1 MAVRPSTG
9 RISMSTHDTFR
20 VGITHDWAER
30 TESVLGPALRE
41 VFDPVEGIEYEVM
54 PECADFTPSLDVVDR
69 YDALLVLG
77 YYLNRELLSQTKRL
91 KCLARWGVGYDRID
105 VEAATDNDIFV
116 AVTPTTLKRTVS
128 EGALTLLLTLSKN
141 VLNQDRNV
149 RAGNWRKG
157 MEASG
162 VLVRGRTVGII
173 GVGNIGSEFARL
185 AKAIDFGHVI
195 AYDPF
200 CSTARAAEIGVD
212 LVDLDT
218 LLRESDFVSLHAPL
232 TEQTR
237 NIIDARALALMK
249 PSAYLINT
257 ARGELVDEDALLV
270 ALKERRIAG
279 AALDVLRQEPP
290 PKDHPFFPLDNVI
303 LTPHWIPMT
312 EENVEGNSREVCTNI
327 LAVFR
332 GEVPPFIA
340 NPKVAQKA
348 SMLAKIR
355 R

>member
-1 MAVRPSTG
+1 
-9 RISMSTHDTFR
+9 MSTNEKFR
-20 VGITHDWAER
+20 VGITHDWSDR

-41 VFDPVEGIEYEVM
+41 VFDPVEGIEYDVM
-54 PECADFTPSLDVVDR
+54 PECADSTPSLEVVDR

-77 YYLNRELLSQTKRL
+77 YYFNRELLSQTKRL

-105 VEAATDNDIFV
+105 VEAATDRDVFV

-141 VLNQDRNV
+141 VFNQDRNV
-149 RAGNWRKG
+149 RAGKWRDG
-157 MEASG
+157 IEPSG
-162 VLVRGRTVGII
+162 VLVRDRTVGII
-173 GVGNIGSEFARL
+173 GVGNIGSEFVRL
-185 AKAIDFGHVI
+185 AKAIDFGRAI

-200 CSTARAAEIGVD
+200 CSAGRAAEIGVE

-218 LLRESDFVSLHAPL
+218 LLRESDFISLHAPL

-237 NIIDARALALMK
+237 NIIDARALELMK

-270 ALKERRIAG
+270 VLKERRIAG
-279 AALDVLRQEPP
+279 AALDVLCQEPP
-290 PKDHPFFPLDNVI
+290 PKDHPFFALDNVI

-327 LAVFR
+327 LAVFK
-332 GEVPPFIA
+332 GQAPPFIA
-340 NPKVAQKA
+340 NPKVAQKP
-348 SMLAKIR
+348 SMLAKIKR
-355 R
+355 

>member
-1 MAVRPSTG
+1 MAAKEK
-9 RISMSTHDTFR
+9 FR

-41 VFDPVEGIEYEVM
+41 VFGPFPDIEYEVM
-54 PECADFTPSLDVVDR
+54 PECADFKPSLEVVDR

-77 YYLNRELLSQTKRL
+77 YYFDRELLSKTKRL

-105 VEAATDNDIFV
+105 VEAATDCDIFV

-149 RAGNWRKG
+149 RAGNWRTG

-162 VLVRGRTVGII
+162 VLVRGRTVGVI
-173 GVGNIGSEFARL
+173 GVGNIGSEFVRL
-185 AKAIDFGHVI
+185 AKAIDFGRVI

-200 CSTARAAEIGVD
+200 CTAERAAQIGAE
-212 LVDLDT
+212 LADLDT
-218 LLRESDFVSLHAPL
+218 LLRESDFISLHAPL

-237 NIIDARALALMK
+237 NIIDARALSLMK
-249 PSAYLINT
+249 RSAYLINT
-257 ARGELVDEDALLV
+257 ARGELVDEDALLA
-270 ALKERRIAG
+270 ALIERRIAG

-290 PKDHPFFPLDNVI
+290 PKDHPFFALDNVI

-327 LAVFR
+327 LAVFK
-332 GEVPPFIA
+332 GQIPPFIA
-340 NPKVAQKA
+340 NPKVREKA
-348 SMLAKIR
+348 SMLAKIQR
-355 R
+355 

>member
-1 MAVRPSTG
+1 
-9 RISMSTHDTFR
+9 MSTNEKFR
-20 VGITHDWAER
+20 VGITHDWADR

-41 VFDPVEGIEYEVM
+41 VFDPLAGIEYEVM
-54 PECADFTPSLDVVDR
+54 PECADSTPLLEVVER

-77 YYLNRELLSQTKRL
+77 YYFNRELLSRTKRL

-149 RAGNWRKG
+149 RAGKWRQG

-162 VLVRGRTVGII
+162 VLVRGRTVGVV
-173 GVGNIGSEFARL
+173 GVGNIGSEFVRL
-185 AKAIDFGHVI
+185 ARAVDFGRAI

-200 CSTARAAEIGVD
+200 LSAERAAEIGVE

-218 LLRESDFVSLHAPL
+218 LLRESDFISLHAPL
-232 TEQTR
+232 TAQTR

-270 ALKERRIAG
+270 ALQERRIAG

-290 PKDHPFFPLDNVI
+290 PKDHPFFALDNVI

-327 LAVFR
+327 LAVFQGR
-332 GEVPPFIA
+332 VPPFIA
-340 NPKVAQKA
+340 NPKVAQKP
-348 SMLAKIR
+348 SMLAKIKR
-355 R
+355 

>member
-1 MAVRPSTG
+1 
-9 RISMSTHDTFR
+9 MSTNEKFR

-41 VFDPVEGIEYEVM
+41 VFDPFPDIEYEVM
-54 PECADFTPSLDVVDR
+54 PECADFTPTLEVVDS

-77 YYLNRELLSQTKRL
+77 YYFNRDLLSQTKRL

-162 VLVRGRTVGII
+162 VLVRDRTVGVI
-173 GVGNIGSEFARL
+173 GVGNIGSEFVRL
-185 AKAIDFGHVI
+185 ARAIDFGRAI

-200 CSTARAAEIGVD
+200 CSVERAAEIGVE

-218 LLRESDFVSLHAPL
+218 LLQRSDFISLHAPL

-237 NIIDARALALMK
+237 NIIDARALSLMK

-257 ARGELVDEDALLV
+257 ARGELVDEDALLA

-290 PKDHPFFPLDNVI
+290 PKDHPFFALDNVI

-327 LAVFR
+327 LSVYK
-332 GEVPPFIA
+332 GEAPPFIA
-340 NPKVAQKA
+340 NPKVREKA
-348 SMLAKIR
+348 GMLAKIR

>member
-1 MAVRPSTG
+1 
-9 RISMSTHDTFR
+9 MSTNDTFR
-20 VGITHDWAER
+20 VGITHDWADR
-30 TESVLGPALRE
+30 TESVLSPALRE
-41 VFDPVEGIEYEVM
+41 VFDPIEGIEYEVM
-54 PECADFTPSLDVVDR
+54 PECPDSTPLLEVVDR

-77 YYLNRELLSQTKRL
+77 YYFNRELLSKTKRL

-105 VEAATDNDIFV
+105 VDAATDNDIFV

-157 MEASG
+157 MEPSG
-162 VLVRGRTVGII
+162 VLVRDRTVGII
-173 GVGNIGSEFARL
+173 GVGNIGSEFVRL
-185 AKAIDFGHVI
+185 ARAIDFGRAI

-200 CSTARAAEIGVD
+200 CSVERAAEIGVE

-218 LLRESDFVSLHAPL
+218 LLQKSDFISLHAPL

-237 NIIDARALALMK
+237 NIIDARALSLMK

-257 ARGELVDEDALLV
+257 ARGELVDEDALLTV
-270 ALKERRIAG
+270 LKERRIAG

-290 PKDHPFFPLDNVI
+290 PKDHPFFALDNVI

-327 LAVFR
+327 LSVFK
-332 GEVPPFIA
+332 GEAPPFIA
-340 NPKVAQKA
+340 NPKVREKA
-348 SMLAKIR
+348 SMMAKIKR
-355 R
+355 

>member
-1 MAVRPSTG
+1 
-9 RISMSTHDTFR
+9 
-20 VGITHDWAER
+20 
-30 TESVLGPALRE
+30 VLGPALRE

-54 PECADFTPSLDVVDR
+54 PECADFRPSLEVVDR

-77 YYLNRELLSQTKRL
+77 YYFDRELLSKTKRL

-105 VEAATDNDIFV
+105 VDAATDSDVFV

-141 VLNQDRNV
+141 VFNQDRNV
-149 RAGNWRKG
+149 RAGNWRQG
-157 MEASG
+157 MEPAG
-162 VLVRGRTVGII
+162 VLVRGRTVGVV
-173 GVGNIGSEFARL
+173 GVGNIGSEFVRL
-185 AKAIDFGHVI
+185 AKAIDFGRTI

-200 CSTARAAEIGVD
+200 CSAERAADMGVE

-218 LLRESDFVSLHAPL
+218 VLRESDFISLHAPL

-237 NIIDARALALMK
+237 DIIDARALSLMK

-270 ALKERRIAG
+270 VLKERRIAG

-290 PKDHPFFPLDNVI
+290 PKDHPFFALDNVI

-327 LAVFR
+327 LAVFTGR
-332 GEVPPFIA
+332 PPRFIA
-340 NPKVAQKA
+340 NPKVAEKA
-348 SMLAKIR
+348 SMLNKIQR
-355 R
+355 